1 MTTYQQHL
9 KKNVQSCSKV
19 FDSID
24 RAKNILAQLEQ
35 MTVETSQGNY
45 PDMVAIVEKTHAL
58 RHNLDLILVG
68 LIEARIV
75 EDDQSCSRSD

>member
-1 MTTYQQHL
+1 MMTYQHHL
-9 KKNVQSCSKV
+9 KKNAQSCSKV

-24 RAKNILAQLEQ
+24 RARDILAQLEQ

-45 PDMVAIVEKTHAL
+45 PDMAAVVEKTHAL

-68 LIEARIV
+68 LVEARV
-75 EDDQSCSRSD
+75 TKEAA